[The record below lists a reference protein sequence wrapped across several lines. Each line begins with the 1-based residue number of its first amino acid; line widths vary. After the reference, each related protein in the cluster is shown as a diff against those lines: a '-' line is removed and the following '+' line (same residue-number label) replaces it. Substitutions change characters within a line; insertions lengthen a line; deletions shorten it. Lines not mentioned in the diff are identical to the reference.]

1 MIFRWF
7 FTANLSFLRTS
18 IIFGS
23 SHLLDFGKVPKK
35 ASVLHVTNSVCCR
48 LLNLR
53 RLFYSA
59 LFLIAIFDV
68 AAVVLFL
75 IWLSLVRCPA
85 LHFFNISSAFR
96 NNLHQGVVVQPA
108 LAIPYFT
115 GVLTFIGNIISLT
128 HTLHNWQETIVNKV
142 LEQLQT
148 FIDPIKPQL
157 LDLLEEIILRC
168 DLSEGTLFTGISI
181 TNPSALRKKL
191 DELYC
196 SIDLEAP
203 IRGGATNNLDSERAR
218 NDTAEPARGLQ
229 NDERKELKR
238 EELKRNELRA
248 RREEASRLRKSGIL
262 AANITFRKLSEQEIV
277 ALLRSFWSSIR

>member
-1 MIFRWF
+1 M
-7 FTANLSFLRTS
+7 
-18 IIFGS
+18 
-23 SHLLDFGKVPKK
+23 DFGKVPKK

-168 DLSEGTLFTGISI
+168 DLSEGTLFTGSSI
-181 TNPSALRKKL
+181 TNPSALKKKL

-196 SIDLEAP
+196 SIDLEA
-203 IRGGATNNLDSERAR
+203 T
-218 NDTAEPARGLQ
+218 EPTRGLQ
-229 NDERKELKR
+229 NDKGK
-238 EELKRNELRA
+238 ELRA